1 MVCIH
6 PHYTWYLTMSDL
18 QKQTKEWLLP
28 LGSPAHSY
36 PIDVQASS
44 RKSFTL
50 ATSQVSSSLLHWISC
65 LPQDSPCFYHQ
76 EDLLIPI
83 VQTHLA
89 PLRIFYP
96 ILPSRSTI
104 FHLKDLLSTLQE
116 HTFPIPSTRA
126 SPSHFIDLSI
136 SSGISL
142 PCVAKQALVLF
153 NPHTFLLGDSSY
165 PTQQALLLL
174 TTQSVHR
181 FCDLSF
187 LRYWVGITQSH
198 YLGLLALLRFS
209 LQVLSNCLLFQCIL
223 HLCLRLSLT
232 LPML

>member
-1 MVCIH
+1 MYTSSLHMVSNNIR
-6 PHYTWYLTMSDL
+6 LTKADKRMVI
-18 QKQTKEWLLP
+18 TP
-28 LGSPAHSY
+28 LGSPAHFY

-50 ATSQVSSSLLHWISC
+50 ATSQVSSSLLHWISS

-76 EDLLIPI
+76 EGLLIPI
-83 VQTHLA
+83 LQVHLV

-96 ILPSRSTI
+96 ILPSKSTI

-153 NPHTFLLGDSSY
+153 NPQTFLLGDSSY
-165 PTQQALLLL
+165 PTQQTLLLC
-174 TTQSVHR
+174 TTSSVHC

-223 HLCLRLSLT
+223 HPCLRLSLT